1 MVWVPFA
8 FCISRRLA
16 GWRQTGF
23 AVARL
28 VGSCEDF
35 AWPHCFISSLHLTF
49 PPPPLLFFFPPPKKV
64 DSYSGFFDN
73 FKGRATGLGDE
84 LVKRGVTDVYVCG
97 LAYDYCAGSSACDA
111 AELGF
116 VPLFLL
122 SSFLL
127 QYFFNAA
134 CPYHGVVVRVTH
146 IWTIC

>member
-35 AWPHCFISSLHLTF
+35 AWPHCFISSLDLTPLLLFSFFFSEGGQLFWILRQFQGSGYRVGRRVSKAWRHRRLRLWVGLRLLRRLVGVRCSRTRVRSPFSSF
-49 PPPPLLFFFPPPKKV
+49 PPF
-64 DSYSGFFDN
+64 S
-73 FKGRATGLGDE
+73 
-84 LVKRGVTDVYVCG
+84 
-97 LAYDYCAGSSACDA
+97 
-111 AELGF
+111 
-116 VPLFLL
+116 
-122 SSFLL
+122 L